1 MNYFESTSRYK
12 IRISNTENYILNL
25 CSFISTFAKQDFNQL
40 TMNFEKITIY
50 HEQKSFVSILKTNGR
65 KKKGKL

>member
-1 MNYFESTSRYK
+1 MYA
-12 IRISNTENYILNL
+12 IRKSNIEKYILNL
-25 CSFISTFAKQDFNQL
+25 YSFILTFTKQDFNQL
-40 TMNFEKITIY
+40 RMNFEKITIY